1 MRSRPGWQALSA
13 RTRTVPRLPVS
24 LDGFGSFLSPEAIRV
39 LLVQVRRQ
47 PFACSPRV
55 DENHRRPVPKNVV
68 ENGPLDVRPHRNDH
82 LPGDGGGWNGGH
94 VGDGHAD
101 RDVGAR
107 G

>member
-1 MRSRPGWQALSA
+1 MVGLGDDR
-13 RTRTVPRLPVS
+13 
-24 LDGFGSFLSPEAIRV
+24 LSPEAIRV

-55 DENHRRPVPKNVV
+55 DEYRRRPVLKNVV
-68 ENGPLDVRPHRNDH
+68 ENGPFYVRPHRNDH

-101 RDVGAR
+101 RDVGIR